1 MNVEQ
6 LSQEQQFMLFL
17 RKTLT
22 SIVRETAPRDGVGS
36 PFSEQTIEDIRLC
49 LAVISA
55 REQELAAEQ
64 GQESTM
70 RPYFVDQS
78 YSAEVVTLHPR
89 KSDNHKK

>member
-1 MNVEQ
+1 MIEQ
-6 LSQEQQFMLFL
+6 LSQEQQFMLLL

-55 REQELAAEQ
+55 REQELAVEQ
-64 GQESTM
+64 GRESLM
-70 RPYFVDQS
+70 RPYFVDEGQN
-78 YSAEVVTLHPR
+78 AEVITLHPR
-89 KSDNHKK
+89 KPSST